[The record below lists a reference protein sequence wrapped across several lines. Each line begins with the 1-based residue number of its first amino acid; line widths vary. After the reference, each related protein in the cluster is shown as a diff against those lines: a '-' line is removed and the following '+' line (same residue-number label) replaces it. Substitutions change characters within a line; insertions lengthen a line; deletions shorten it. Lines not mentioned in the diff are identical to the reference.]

1 MIKRILLIITLSVL
15 IFGGLFG
22 WKFYRDR
29 QAQSQMQAPPPVVV
43 AVTEVKREQ
52 WQPYLTSVG
61 SLVAVSGIDVSNELA
76 GTITAIYFESGQ
88 SVKKGQLLIT
98 LDTSTDE
105 AELKGLQA
113 DAQLAQ
119 VRFER
124 YEKLIGKQFISR
136 SDYDQSRAQL
146 AQAQSAVKAKLSVI
160 AKKRIRAPFDGK
172 LGIRLV
178 DIGEYLAEGSA
189 IVPLQKLDPIYV
201 DFTLP
206 EQHLGGLA
214 IGQKMTVT
222 VQAYPGKL
230 FNGTISAMNPLID
243 IGTRSI
249 KLRATLANP
258 EQILRPGMFAD
269 VQVLSSRKQDV
280 LTLPDTA
287 ITYNPYGDSVFV
299 VESGAQGLTVQRR
312 QVKTGETREGRVQ
325 IIEGLKAG
333 ERVVSAGQVKL
344 RNDMPVRIDDRPAPG
359 ERESAP

>member
-178 DIGEYLAEGSA
+178 DIGQYLAEGSA

-299 VESGAQGLTVQRR
+299 VESGEQGLTVQRR

-344 RNDMPVRIDDRPAPG
+344 RNGMPVRIDDRPAPG

>member
-178 DIGEYLAEGSA
+178 DIGQYLAEGSA

-299 VESGAQGLTVQRR
+299 VESGEQGLTVQRR
-312 QVKTGETREGRVQ
+312 QVKTGETRRGRVQ
-325 IIEGLKAG
+325 IVEGLKAG